1 MLRPAVE
8 RIVKGLAT
16 LMFDGGGVGASVPQ
30 FTESVPARAVRLVTR
45 VKLGHQRS
53 SNCSTC
59 KRGTACLARGACRR
73 ERLDRGCA
81 DRAVRGRCQ
90 EGSHMMHL
98 LLGSGLRYHE
108 KANGP
113 GAQTERRG
121 EAGPVWVLLRGWDSP
136 AAFRLSHR

>member
-16 LMFDGGGVGASVPQ
+16 VMSDGGGVGASVPQ

-59 KRGTACLARGACRR
+59 KRGTACVARVACRR
-73 ERLDRGCA
+73 ERLDRACA
-81 DRAVRGRCQ
+81 HGAVCGRCQ
-90 EGSHMMHL
+90 EGNHM
-98 LLGSGLRYHE
+98 GYPFSRDGLRYN
-108 KANGP
+108 KRANAP
-113 GAQTERRG
+113 GAQTE
-121 EAGPVWVLLRGWDSP
+121 
-136 AAFRLSHR
+136 